1 MDFSIRNTCYQVFT
15 NIIGLIA
22 MILFVILPNPY
33 NIAAGI
39 CWIACGIILGELE
52 RWEPLYVDLSTY
64 PSTNIKID
72 GYEDHIDRTYTCVPE
87 LRTYCAI
94 RQENPKWITIKWTTI
109 TAGNVSIERV
119 KYNKETVIRTKGVD
133 YTVKVSK
140 DTVYISEPV
149 ERVKTVADFRNFLS
163 TSYSLG
169 SLRDE
174 LNDIIHSTPMVDLS
188 DEVQWLHKYLVA
200 NKSKYSNLLLA
211 LEDFDSS
218 EKKKNL

>member
-22 MILFVILPNPY
+22 MVLFVILPNPY

-52 RWEPLYVDLSTY
+52 RWEPLYIDLSTY
-64 PSTNIKID
+64 PSANIKVV

-87 LRTYCAI
+87 LRTYWAI
-94 RQENPKWITIKWTTI
+94 RQENPKWVTITAETI
-109 TAGNVSIERV
+109 TAGNISIERV
-119 KYNKETVIRTKGVD
+119 RYNKETIIRANGVD

-140 DTVYISEPV
+140 NTVYISEPV
-149 ERVKTVADFRNFLS
+149 ERIKTVADFRNFLS
-163 TSYSLG
+163 TSYNLG
-169 SLRDE
+169 PLRDE

-188 DEVQWLHKYLVA
+188 DEVQWLYKYLVA
-200 NKSKYSNLLLA
+200 NKPKHSNLLLA
-211 LEDFDSS
+211 LEDFISS
-218 EKKKNL
+218 KKEKNL